1 MKTGHNKRR
10 LLQSPL
16 RDRSCDLDPSG
27 VGSGKDLSIGTHEYG
42 VLSQC
47 LIAVTKVIYAVTARH
62 VCAVLV

>member
-16 RDRSCDLDPSG
+16 QDRSCDLDTSG
-27 VGSGKDLSIGTHEYG
+27 VGSEKVLSIGTCEYG

-47 LIAVTKVIYAVTARH
+47 LIAVTKNYVVK
-62 VCAVLV
+62 